1 MGAGTLAIKHG
12 ATSPTPITST
22 TQCTQCHVVSANGS
36 TLITDYDTCPGN
48 TQDYDWAYDLKNPS
62 SPSNLPQ
69 VDGQFTWGTINP
81 KGTLYFSNSAQTTPG
96 SLQPGDL
103 EGATSTPSG
112 LFALPGGSSVVT
124 PAQIRSQLSL
134 TNQLGA
140 SLPVFSPDGKHVA
153 FNFFKGGPG
162 TDGKSGDGKS
172 IAVVDFDGVSTFSN
186 LRTVYTPPASSSCP
200 SCAAVWMAFTPSS
213 DALVFELETV
223 KATDSLFAETVS
235 PIRAELW
242 WVDLDVEDT
251 RIVSTWRT
259 APGTCRRA
267 RTRTTKTRRCSTS
280 PRCCRSLR
288 AVTCGSSSR
297 HGASTAAWRRPT
309 RGCSVSQA
317 NTNPL
322 LKKLWV
328 AAFDVNAPPGTDAS
342 HPSFYLPAQD
352 LLTVNARAYW
362 VLDPCKSTGNS
373 CETGDECC
381 GGHCIASGDGGA
393 LVCGNA
399 NTCGGE
405 GDTCATANDCCSGLQ
420 CVGGPDNG
428 HCDVIP
434 VK

>member
-22 TQCTQCHVVSANGS
+22 TQCTQCHVVASNGS

-48 TQDYDWAYDLKNPS
+48 TQDYDFAYDLKSPTTPS
-62 SPSNLPQ
+62 TLPK

-81 KGTLYFSNSAQTTPG
+81 KGTLYFSNSAPTTPG

-112 LFALPGGSSVVT
+112 LFALPGGTAVVT
-124 PAQIRSQLSL
+124 PAQIATQLSL
-134 TNQLGA
+134 SSQLGA
-140 SLPVFSPDGKHVA
+140 SLPVFSPDGKHIA
-153 FNFFKGGPG
+153 FNFYKGGPG
-162 TDGKSGDGKS
+162 SDSTSGNGKS

-186 LRTVYTPPASSSCP
+186 LRTVYTPPSSSSCP
-200 SCAAVWMAFTPSS
+200 SCAAVWMAFTPAS
-213 DALVFELETV
+213 DGVIFELETA
-223 KATDSLFAETVS
+223 KSTSSLFAETVT

-242 WVDLDVEDT
+242 WVDLK
-251 RIVSTWRT
+251 
-259 APGTCRRA
+259 
-267 RTRTTKTRRCSTS
+267 TKTPHRLDAANGAGYLPTGPNSHDNDATLQYEPSVAPIASGGYVWIVFTSRR
-280 PRCCRSLR
+280 LY
-288 AVTCGSSSR
+288 GSV
-297 HGASTAAWRRPT
+297 ATADPYL
-309 RGCSVSQA
+309 SVSQT
-317 NTNPL
+317 NTSPL

-328 AAFDVNAPPGTDAS
+328 AAFDLNATASTDPS

-362 VLDPCKSTGNS
+362 VLDPCKSNGNS

-381 GGHCIASGDGGA
+381 GGHCIASSDGGA
-393 LVCGNA
+393 LVCGS
-399 NTCGGE
+399 TSGCGGE
-405 GDTCATANDCCSGLQ
+405 GDTCATGADCCSGLL
-420 CVGGPDNG
+420 CAGGPDNG